1 MKLYRLGV
9 KVWLGGKMK
18 DIFEYTSYRQYIA
31 DFYAER
37 KVKSAF
43 TWREFAKLAQFSSSV
58 HLKYVSEGRFNLGE
72 DAVERVARS
81 MGLAGTRLD
90 YFRAMVEF
98 DHAGTDNVKKEIF
111 GKMLSI
117 AKQSNARV
125 IEGDAFRYF
134 DSWKNPVLREL
145 APAMPGAKPLALA
158 RACRPKVSAA
168 EVSESLNFLVKAN
181 LLAKDAEGNYVQTDK
196 FVTTGPMEAA
206 PVAIRGLHRQMGE
219 IALETIEGVPQD
231 ERHFSGVTLGIT
243 RKAYDEIVA
252 EIDAC
257 RKKIIAIATRENET
271 DEVYRLNFQF
281 FPMTNKQGL
290 NKKG

>member
-1 MKLYRLGV
+1 
-9 KVWLGGKMK
+9 MK
-18 DIFEYTSYRQYIA
+18 DVFEYTGYRQYIA

-43 TWREFAKLAQFSSSV
+43 TWREFARMAGFSSSV

-72 DAVERVARS
+72 DAVERVAKA
-81 MGLAGTRLD
+81 MGLSGNRLE

-98 DHAGTDNVKKEIF
+98 DHAVTDNVKKEIF
-111 GKMLSI
+111 ERMLSI
-117 AKQSNARV
+117 AKQSNAKV

-158 RACRPKVSAA
+158 KACRPKVTAA

-181 LLAKDAEGNYVQTDK
+181 LLLKDANGNYVQTDK

-206 PVAIRGLHRQMGE
+206 PIAIRGLHRQMGE
-219 IALETIEGVPQD
+219 IALDTIEGVPQN

-243 RKAYDEIVA
+243 RNAYDKIVA
-252 EIDAC
+252 ELDAC
-257 RKKIIAIATRENET
+257 RRKIIEIATAEDET
-271 DEVYRLNFQF
+271 DEVYRLNLQF

>member
-1 MKLYRLGV
+1 MAG
-9 KVWLGGKMK
+9 
-18 DIFEYTSYRQYIA
+18 
-31 DFYAER
+31 
-37 KVKSAF
+37 
-43 TWREFAKLAQFSSSV
+43 FSSSV

-72 DAVERVARS
+72 DAVERVAKA
-81 MGLAGTRLD
+81 MGLSGNRLE

-98 DHAGTDNVKKEIF
+98 DHAVTDNIKKEIF
-111 GKMLSI
+111 ERMLSI
-117 AKQSNARV
+117 AKQSNAKV

-158 RACRPKVSAA
+158 KACRPKVTAA

-181 LLAKDAEGNYVQTDK
+181 LLLKDANGNYVQTDK

-219 IALETIEGVPQD
+219 IALDTIEGVPQN

-243 RKAYDEIVA
+243 RKAYDKIVA
-252 EIDAC
+252 ELDAC
-257 RKKIIAIATRENET
+257 RRKIIEIATAEDET
-271 DEVYRLNFQF
+271 DEVYRLNLQF